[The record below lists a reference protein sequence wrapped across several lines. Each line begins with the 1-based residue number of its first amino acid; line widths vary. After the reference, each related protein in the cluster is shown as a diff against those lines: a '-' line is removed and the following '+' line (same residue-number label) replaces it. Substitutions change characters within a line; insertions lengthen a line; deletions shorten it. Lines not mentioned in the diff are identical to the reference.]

1 MERDI
6 DMGQTIEEAARI
18 ERERIILELHA
29 DYKIHGDARHY
40 VISSAVIGKYGVNLF
55 KVGAEWQAKQSPW
68 RRVKDQLPPVD
79 EKDISKQSAPV
90 LVQLASKKWFEPQ
103 ILIYNKYFHVW
114 DSEDGDDYECNISDN
129 DLWMPI
135 PDLEE

>member
-1 MERDI
+1 MERNI
-6 DMGQTIEEAARI
+6 DMGLAME
-18 ERERIILELHA
+18 
-29 DYKIHGDARHY
+29 DAY
-40 VISSAVIGKYGVNLF
+40 QKAVKENGCNAGETFAKSMF
-55 KVGAEWQAKQSPW
+55 RSGAEWQAKQSPW
-68 RRVKDQLPPVD
+68 IRVKDQLPPVD

-90 LVQLASKKWFEPQ
+90 LVQLASKEWFEPQ

-135 PDLEE
+135 PDLGE

>member
-1 MERDI
+1 MSKI
-6 DMGQTIEEAARI
+6 DTGQTVEEAALDAALFENYCYNEDLQPYYI
-18 ERERIILELHA
+18 E
-29 DYKIHGDARHY
+29 G
-40 VISSAVIGKYGVNLF
+40 F
-55 KVGAEWQAKQSPW
+55 KKGAEWQAKQSSW
-68 RRVKDQLPPVD
+68 RRVKDQLPPVNERD
-79 EKDISKQSAPV
+79 VSKQSAPV